1 MMLLSNS
8 YALPANYL
16 IFLALKILILGAES
30 IHQILCSFPARCTW
44 LSTASCLH
52 RLWLYVIG
60 FQIWLDDD
68 ILFCLIFSAITMNYV
83 TFKSGCIYKNVSLL
97 RWLCRLH
104 ARIPKFSGSCLNIV
118 FFFADPH
125 YPLPPAWSAN
135 QQLKAVTVPF
145 LHLLPAMPHISSTS
159 YLCKALATTQNA
171 CVQCSIW

>member
-1 MMLLSNS
+1 MLLSNS

-16 IFLALKILILGAES
+16 IFLALKNLILGAES

-60 FQIWLDDD
+60 FQIWLDND

-83 TFKSGCIYKNVSLL
+83 TFKFGCIYKNVSLL

-118 FFFADPH
+118 FFLQILTTLSH
-125 YPLPPAWSAN
+125 QRGLLTSN
-135 QQLKAVTVPF
+135 SRLSPF
-145 LHLLPAMPHISSTS
+145 LSCISCPPCHTFPPQVISVR
-159 YLCKALATTQNA
+159 L
-171 CVQCSIW
+171 